1 MITEDDIVE
10 VLQNPEAFF
19 RLLKIVDKTGKV
31 IQLELNEE
39 QQKLLELWKS
49 RGTSKLLILK
59 PRQIGSSTFFTGKR

>member
-39 QQKLLELWKS
+39 QQKFI
-49 RGTSKLLILK
+49 RSKLDEYYKSGAALI
-59 PRQIGSSTFFTGKR
+59 